1 MMVPVYQAAER
12 GDFGPLHELLALL
25 KRPYDE
31 QPEMEAKYFR
41 KVWKHRA
48 ATTRKNRQHA
58 QKWLC
63 PHVVLSQF
71 SPHVSKMPHAQRPS
85 SSLHAQHPNS
95 SPPS

>member
-41 KVWKHRA
+41 KVWKHRKPQKA
-48 ATTRKNRQHA
+48 ATTRRAASTHTKMAHSH
-58 QKWLC
+58 
-63 PHVVLSQF
+63 P
-71 SPHVSKMPHAQRPS
+71 SKMPQ
-85 SSLHAQHPNS
+85 AQHPDS

>member
-41 KVWKHRA
+41 KV
-48 ATTRKNRQHA
+48 
-58 QKWLC
+58 
-63 PHVVLSQF
+63 
-71 SPHVSKMPHAQRPS
+71 
-85 SSLHAQHPNS
+85 
-95 SPPS
+95 